1 MAIFNNSNNTGSS
14 NRKTGSNTTIITE
27 GATFKG
33 ELSLHCDIY
42 IDGLFEGTI
51 ESQKVVT
58 VGKNGEIKGDVHAGH
73 LVVQGN
79 VEGTVDA
86 ERVEIKGS
94 GRIRGTVVSSEMT
107 IEEKGLFEGESRI
120 KKNTLQLT
128 ARPAAEEEAEV

>member
-14 NRKTGSNTTIITE
+14 NRKTGGSSTTIITE

-33 ELSLHCDIY
+33 EISLECDIY
-42 IDGLFEGTI
+42 IDGHFEGTI
-51 ESQKVVT
+51 ASKQVIT
-58 VGKNGEIKGDVHAGH
+58 VGKNGEIKGDIHAGH

-86 ERVEIKGS
+86 DRIEIKGT
-94 GRIRGTVVSSEMT
+94 GCIRGTVASSEMT

-120 KKNTLQLT
+120 KKDAPQLLGK
-128 ARPAAEEEAEV
+128 PAVDEATV

>member
-1 MAIFNNSNNTGSS
+1 MAIFNNSSNKGSS
-14 NRKTGSNTTIITE
+14 NRKSNSTTTIITE

-33 ELSLHCDIY
+33 EISLQCDIY
-42 IDGLFEGTI
+42 IDGHFEGTL
-51 ESQKVVT
+51 ESQNVVT

-73 LVVQGN
+73 LVVQGI

-86 ERVEIKGS
+86 ARVEIKGS

-120 KKNTLQLT
+120 KKETPQLT
-128 ARPAAEEEAEV
+128 AKPAVAEEIEV

>member
-1 MAIFNNSNNTGSS
+1 
-14 NRKTGSNTTIITE
+14 
-27 GATFKG
+27 
-33 ELSLHCDIY
+33 
-42 IDGLFEGTI
+42 
-51 ESQKVVT
+51 
-58 VGKNGEIKGDVHAGH
+58 VHAGH